1 MSVEENILSIINFS
15 INFETQGGNVIANQ
29 DINLNLKAGEILGIV
44 GESGSGKTV
53 LCKSILKLLSTPP
66 ANYQSG
72 KILFENND
80 LLLQS
85 DESLRA
91 IRQKKISMIF
101 QNPMS
106 AFNPVRTVGEQII
119 ENLSN
124 KKILS
129 KKETKNFCIELLE
142 KVGISTP
149 EIRYSEYP
157 YQWSGGMLQRAA
169 IAMAIRNSPKILLAD
184 EPTTALDV
192 TIQDQILALL
202 LNIQKTTNMSMV
214 LVSHDLAV
222 VAETCD
228 RIAVMYAGRIVELAK
243 TKDLFNNPQH
253 PYTVGLINSI
263 PRINSHQKRL
273 QNIPG
278 TLKTFSVYNDKC
290 PFIER
295 CKFADNA
302 CKINKVEFN
311 EIRKSHFSLC
321 LYPER
326 IEKRVKIKL

>member
-263 PRINSHQKRL
+263 PRINSHQEKL

-326 IEKRVKIKL
+326 IK

>member
-1 MSVEENILSIINFS
+1 MFVEKNILSIINFS
-15 INFETQGGNVIANQ
+15 INFVTQGGNVIANQ
-29 DINLNLKAGEILGIV
+29 DINLNLRAGEILGIV

-80 LLLQS
+80 LLSQS
-85 DESLRA
+85 DESLRV

-129 KKETKNFCIELLE
+129 KKETKNFCIELLK

-202 LNIQKTTNMSMV
+202 LSIQKTTNMSMV
-214 LVSHDLAV
+214 LVSHDLGV

-263 PRINSHQKRL
+263 PRINSHQERL

-295 CKFADNA
+295 CQYVDNA
-302 CKINKVEFN
+302 CKINKVKLN

-326 IEKRVKIKL
+326 IK

>member
-15 INFETQGGNVIANQ
+15 INFMTQEGNVIANQ

-80 LLLQS
+80 LLSQS
-85 DESLRA
+85 DENLRV

-106 AFNPVRTVGEQII
+106 AFNPVRTVGEQIV

-129 KKETKNFCIELLE
+129 KKETKNFCIELLK

-202 LNIQKTTNMSMV
+202 LSIQKTTNMSMV
-214 LVSHDLAV
+214 LVSHDLGV

-263 PRINSHQKRL
+263 PRINSHQERL

-295 CKFADNA
+295 CQYVDNA
-302 CKINKVEFN
+302 CEINKVKLN

-326 IEKRVKIKL
+326 IK

>member
-15 INFETQGGNVIANQ
+15 INFETEEGNVIANQ

-80 LLLQS
+80 LLSQS
-85 DESLRA
+85 DESLRV

-124 KKILS
+124 KKILT

-214 LVSHDLAV
+214 LVSHDLGV

-263 PRINSHQKRL
+263 PRINSHQERL

-278 TLKTFSVYNDKC
+278 TLKTFSAYNDKC

-295 CKFADNA
+295 CQYADNA
-302 CKINKVEFN
+302 CKINKVKLN

-326 IEKRVKIKL
+326 IK

>member
-15 INFETQGGNVIANQ
+15 INFVTREGNVIANQ

-80 LLLQS
+80 LLSLS
-85 DESLRA
+85 DKSLRL

-106 AFNPVRTVGEQII
+106 AFNPVRTVGDQIV

-214 LVSHDLAV
+214 LVSHDLGV

-263 PRINSHQKRL
+263 PRINSHQEKL

-278 TLKTFSVYNDKC
+278 TLKTVSVYNDKC

-295 CKFADNA
+295 CQ
-302 CKINKVEFN
+302 
-311 EIRKSHFSLC
+311 
-321 LYPER
+321 
-326 IEKRVKIKL
+326 

>member
-15 INFETQGGNVIANQ
+15 INFVTQGGNIIANQ
-29 DINLNLKAGEILGIV
+29 DINLNLRAGEILGIV

-80 LLLQS
+80 LLSQS
-85 DESLRA
+85 DENLRV

-106 AFNPVRTVGEQII
+106 AFNPVRTVGEQIV

-129 KKETKNFCIELLE
+129 KKETKNFCIELLK

-202 LNIQKTTNMSMV
+202 LSIQKTTNMSMV
-214 LVSHDLAV
+214 LVSHDLGV

-253 PYTVGLINSI
+253 PYTIGLINSI
-263 PRINSHQKRL
+263 PRINSHQERL

-295 CKFADNA
+295 CQYVDNA
-302 CKINKVEFN
+302 CEINKVKLN

-326 IEKRVKIKL
+326 IK

>member
-15 INFETQGGNVIANQ
+15 INFVTQGGNVIANQ

-53 LCKSILKLLSTPP
+53 LCKSILKLLSSPP

-80 LLLQS
+80 LLSQS
-85 DESLRA
+85 DESLQV

-129 KKETKNFCIELLE
+129 KKETKNFCIELLK

-202 LNIQKTTNMSMV
+202 LSIQKTTNMSMV
-214 LVSHDLAV
+214 LVSHDLGV

-263 PRINSHQKRL
+263 PRINSHQERL

-295 CKFADNA
+295 CQYVDNA
-302 CKINKVEFN
+302 CEINKVKLN

-326 IEKRVKIKL
+326 IK

>member
-1 MSVEENILSIINFS
+1 MSAEENILSIINFS
-15 INFETQGGNVIANQ
+15 INFVTQGGNIIANQ
-29 DINLNLKAGEILGIV
+29 DINLNLRAGEILGIV

-80 LLLQS
+80 LLSQS
-85 DESLRA
+85 DESLQA

-202 LNIQKTTNMSMV
+202 LSIQKTTNMSMV
-214 LVSHDLAV
+214 LVSHDLGV

-263 PRINSHQKRL
+263 PRINSHQERL

-290 PFIER
+290 PFTER
-295 CKFADNA
+295 CQYADNA
-302 CKINKVEFN
+302 CKINKVKLN
-311 EIRKSHFSLC
+311 EIRKRHFSLC

-326 IEKRVKIKL
+326 IK

>member
-1 MSVEENILSIINFS
+1 MSAEENILSIINFS
-15 INFETQGGNVIANQ
+15 INFVTQGGNIIANQ
-29 DINLNLKAGEILGIV
+29 DINLNLRAGEILGIV

-80 LLLQS
+80 LLSQS
-85 DESLRA
+85 DESLRV

-202 LNIQKTTNMSMV
+202 LSIQKTTNMSMV
-214 LVSHDLAV
+214 LVSHDLGV

-263 PRINSHQKRL
+263 PRINSHQERL

-295 CKFADNA
+295 CQYADNA
-302 CKINKVEFN
+302 CKINKVKLN

-326 IEKRVKIKL
+326 IK

>member
-1 MSVEENILSIINFS
+1 MSAEENILSIINFS
-15 INFETQGGNVIANQ
+15 INFVTQGGNIIANQ
-29 DINLNLKAGEILGIV
+29 DINLNLRAGEILGIV

-80 LLLQS
+80 LLSQS
-85 DESLRA
+85 DESLQV

-129 KKETKNFCIELLE
+129 KKETKNFCIELLK

-202 LNIQKTTNMSMV
+202 LSIQKTTNMSMV
-214 LVSHDLAV
+214 LVSHDLGV

-263 PRINSHQKRL
+263 PRINSHQERL

-290 PFIER
+290 PFIKR
-295 CKFADNA
+295 CQYVDNA
-302 CKINKVEFN
+302 CKINKVKLN

-326 IEKRVKIKL
+326 IK

>member
-15 INFETQGGNVIANQ
+15 INFVTQGGNVIANQ

-80 LLLQS
+80 LLSQS
-85 DESLRA
+85 DESLRV

-124 KKILS
+124 KKILT

-202 LNIQKTTNMSMV
+202 LSIQKTTNMSMV
-214 LVSHDLAV
+214 LVSHDLGV

-263 PRINSHQKRL
+263 PRINSHQERL

-278 TLKTFSVYNDKC
+278 TLKTFSAYNDKC

-295 CKFADNA
+295 CQYADNA
-302 CKINKVEFN
+302 CKINKVKLN

-326 IEKRVKIKL
+326 IK

>member
-15 INFETQGGNVIANQ
+15 INFVTQGGNVIANQ

-80 LLLQS
+80 LLSQS
-85 DESLRA
+85 DESLQV

-106 AFNPVRTVGEQII
+106 AFNPVRTVGEQIV

-129 KKETKNFCIELLE
+129 KKETKNFCIELLK

-202 LNIQKTTNMSMV
+202 LSIQKTTNMSMV
-214 LVSHDLAV
+214 LVSHDLGV

-263 PRINSHQKRL
+263 PRINSHQERL

-295 CKFADNA
+295 CQYVDNA
-302 CKINKVEFN
+302 CKINKVKLN

-326 IEKRVKIKL
+326 IK

>member
-15 INFETQGGNVIANQ
+15 INFVTQEGNVIANQ

-53 LCKSILKLLSTPP
+53 LCKSILKLLSSPP

-80 LLLQS
+80 LLSQS

-214 LVSHDLAV
+214 LVSHDLGV

-263 PRINSHQKRL
+263 PRINSHQERL

-278 TLKTFSVYNDKC
+278 TLKTFSAYNDKC

-295 CKFADNA
+295 CQYADNA
-302 CKINKVEFN
+302 CKINKVKLN

-326 IEKRVKIKL
+326 IK

>member
-15 INFETQGGNVIANQ
+15 INFVTQGGNVIANQ

-80 LLLQS
+80 LLSQS
-85 DESLRA
+85 DESLQV

-129 KKETKNFCIELLE
+129 KKETKNFCIELLK

-202 LNIQKTTNMSMV
+202 LSIQKTTNMSMV
-214 LVSHDLAV
+214 LVSHDLGV

-263 PRINSHQKRL
+263 PRINSHQERL

-295 CKFADNA
+295 CQYVDNA
-302 CKINKVEFN
+302 CEINKVKLN

-326 IEKRVKIKL
+326 IK

>member
-1 MSVEENILSIINFS
+1 
-15 INFETQGGNVIANQ
+15 
-29 DINLNLKAGEILGIV
+29 
-44 GESGSGKTV
+44 
-53 LCKSILKLLSTPP
+53 
-66 ANYQSG
+66 
-72 KILFENND
+72 
-80 LLLQS
+80 LLQS

-202 LNIQKTTNMSMV
+202 LSIQKTTNMSMV

-263 PRINSHQKRL
+263 PRINSHQEKL

-278 TLKTFSVYNDKC
+278 TLKTVSVYNDKC

-295 CKFADNA
+295 CQYADNA
-302 CKINKVEFN
+302 CKINKVKLN
-311 EIRKSHFSLC
+311 EIRKSQFSLC

-326 IEKRVKIKL
+326 IK

>member
-15 INFETQGGNVIANQ
+15 INFVTQGGNVIANQ

-80 LLLQS
+80 LLSQS
-85 DESLRA
+85 DESLQV

-106 AFNPVRTVGEQII
+106 AFNPVRTVGEQIV

-129 KKETKNFCIELLE
+129 KKETKNFCIELLK

-202 LNIQKTTNMSMV
+202 LSIQKTTNMSMV
-214 LVSHDLAV
+214 LVSHDLGV

-263 PRINSHQKRL
+263 PRINSHQERL

-295 CKFADNA
+295 CQYVDNA
-302 CKINKVEFN
+302 CEINKVKLN

-326 IEKRVKIKL
+326 IK

>member
-15 INFETQGGNVIANQ
+15 INFVTQGGNVIANQ

-80 LLLQS
+80 LLSQS
-85 DESLRA
+85 DESLQV

-129 KKETKNFCIELLE
+129 KKETKNFCIELLK

-202 LNIQKTTNMSMV
+202 LSIQKTTNMSMV
-214 LVSHDLAV
+214 LVSHDLGV

-263 PRINSHQKRL
+263 PRINSHQERL

-295 CKFADNA
+295 CQYVDNA
-302 CKINKVEFN
+302 CKINKVKLN

-326 IEKRVKIKL
+326 IK

>member
-15 INFETQGGNVIANQ
+15 INFVTQGGNVIANQ

-80 LLLQS
+80 LLSQS
-85 DESLRA
+85 DENLRV

-106 AFNPVRTVGEQII
+106 AFNPVRTVGEQIV

-129 KKETKNFCIELLE
+129 KKETKNFCIELLK

-202 LNIQKTTNMSMV
+202 LSIQKTTNMSMV
-214 LVSHDLAV
+214 LVSHDLGV

-263 PRINSHQKRL
+263 PRINSHQERL

-295 CKFADNA
+295 CQYVDNA
-302 CKINKVEFN
+302 CEINKVKLN

-326 IEKRVKIKL
+326 IK

>member
-15 INFETQGGNVIANQ
+15 INFVTQGGNVIANQ

-80 LLLQS
+80 LLSQS
-85 DESLRA
+85 DESLQV

-106 AFNPVRTVGEQII
+106 AFNPVRTVGEQIV

-129 KKETKNFCIELLE
+129 KKETKNFCIELLK

-202 LNIQKTTNMSMV
+202 LSIQKTTNMSMV
-214 LVSHDLAV
+214 LVSHDLGV

-253 PYTVGLINSI
+253 PYTIGLINSI
-263 PRINSHQKRL
+263 PRINSHQERL

-295 CKFADNA
+295 CQYVDNA
-302 CKINKVEFN
+302 CEINKVKLN

-326 IEKRVKIKL
+326 IK

>member
-15 INFETQGGNVIANQ
+15 INFVTQEGNVIANQ

-80 LLLQS
+80 LLSLS
-85 DESLRA
+85 DESLRL

-202 LNIQKTTNMSMV
+202 LSIQKTTNMSMV

-263 PRINSHQKRL
+263 PRINSHQERL

-278 TLKTFSVYNDKC
+278 TLKTFSAYNDKC

-295 CKFADNA
+295 CQYADNA
-302 CKINKVEFN
+302 CKINKVKLN

-326 IEKRVKIKL
+326 IK

>member
-1 MSVEENILSIINFS
+1 MSVEKNILSIINFS
-15 INFETQGGNVIANQ
+15 INFVTQGGNVIANQ

-80 LLLQS
+80 LLSQS
-85 DESLRA
+85 DESLQV

-106 AFNPVRTVGEQII
+106 AFNPVRTVGEQIV

-129 KKETKNFCIELLE
+129 KKETKNFCIELLK

-202 LNIQKTTNMSMV
+202 LSIQKTTNMSMV
-214 LVSHDLAV
+214 LVSHDLGV

-263 PRINSHQKRL
+263 PRINSHQERL

-295 CKFADNA
+295 CQYVDNA
-302 CKINKVEFN
+302 CKINKVKLD

-326 IEKRVKIKL
+326 IK

>member
-15 INFETQGGNVIANQ
+15 INFVTQEGNVIANQ

-80 LLLQS
+80 LLSQS
-85 DESLRA
+85 DESLRV

-214 LVSHDLAV
+214 LVSHDLGV

-263 PRINSHQKRL
+263 PRINSHQERL

-278 TLKTFSVYNDKC
+278 TLKTFSAYNDKC

-295 CKFADNA
+295 CQYADNA
-302 CKINKVEFN
+302 CKINKVKLN

-326 IEKRVKIKL
+326 IK